1 MLRDEKQSLDAAGTR
16 YPRRGTRLPDLALS
30 AVSGN
35 TLQLSDGRGRRNL
48 ALILAG
54 DAQAAA
60 RLELLPGL
68 ARSYAE
74 ITAQEAQV
82 LAVVACT
89 REQARSLAA
98 QFPFPVL
105 LDPESRAHR
114 ALAGFDAHG
123 RPAPAVYVT
132 DRYGEVFAAFRAAE
146 GRSLPDA
153 SEVLKWLEFVNIQ
166 CEECFPPEWPPL

>member
-1 MLRDEKQSLDAAGTR
+1 MLQRENSRGTAPTR
-16 YPRRGTRLPDLALS
+16 FPRRGTRLPDLALS
-30 AVSGN
+30 AISGE
-35 TLQLSDGRGRRNL
+35 TLQLSECRGRRNL

-54 DAQAAA
+54 DSWAAA
-60 RLELLPGL
+60 RLELLPDL

-82 LAVVACT
+82 LAVVADA

-98 QFPFPVL
+98 QFPYPLL

-114 ALAGFDAHG
+114 ALAGFDADG

-146 GRSLPDA
+146 GRPLPDA
-153 SEVLKWLEFVNIQ
+153 GEILKWLEFVNIQ